1 MMIKKRIFLIL
12 LVVLAFVIGYIL
24 KSSIT
29 DPNLIIKDPDNA
41 NIIEII
47 YVLNADGE
55 SINIVDY
62 NESVIVEYLSTCY
75 EKRIASTMHNYQL
88 GDYILIVTLDD
99 GEKIKQLL
107 LGKGEGYSI
116 VGYPSLLNKIVNEK
130 EVLAEMLDILQI
142 KN

>member
-88 GDYILIVTLDD
+88 GDYIIIVTLDD

>member
-1 MMIKKRIFLIL
+1 MIKKRIFLIL

-107 LGKGEGYSI
+107 LGKGKGYSI

>member
-1 MMIKKRIFLIL
+1 M

>member
-1 MMIKKRIFLIL
+1 MIKKRIFLIL